1 MNAEV
6 HAKNS
11 ARKYGGK
18 PSDYIGYHRFMD
30 QCKIRLFDVRHRL
43 ITHNTW
49 FIGLALRILNRKILN
64 SDGVTVD
71 ARSVLE
77 DHVREDMAGRLPTL
91 EENFRSIKAE
101 DVARETGVFDAILHT
116 AQREEDRNG

>member
-1 MNAEV
+1 MNAEI

-11 ARKYGGK
+11 ARKYGG
-18 PSDYIGYHRFMD
+18 SFHDFMYVHRFMD
-30 QCKIRLFDVRHRL
+30 QCKQDLGDVRHRL

-49 FIGLALRILNRKILN
+49 FIVLAEQLLGSQIKLSN
-64 SDGVTVD
+64 GGTVRTMD
-71 ARSVLE
+71 VLE

-101 DVARETGVFDAILHT
+101 DVARETGVFDAILRT